1 MKENGTGCF
10 AKAMRNNTN
19 VPGSTM
25 AIGMFMASGLQAE
38 VLNTGCLH
46 LLGTTASPWRW
57 RHADEADS
65 LLKDSRGTLVTKP
78 L

>member
-10 AKAMRNNTN
+10 AKVMRNNTN
-19 VPGSTM
+19 VPVSTLVTFR
-25 AIGMFMASGLQAE
+25 MFTGLQVE
-38 VLNTGCLH
+38 VLNTGFVH
-46 LLGTTASPWRW
+46 LLGTTASAWRW

-65 LLKDSRGTLVTKP
+65 LLKDSRGMLVTKP